1 MIEGVVAIVGRPNVG
16 KSTIFN
22 RMIGER
28 LSIVEDTPGVTRDRI
43 YGKCTWLTK
52 EFRCIDTGG
61 IQMDDQPFQNE
72 IQMQVEIALDEADC
86 VVFVTSAKEGVT
98 SDDEYIAR
106 MLRKSKKPVILAVNK
121 VDDTH
126 MISNIYEFYELG
138 LGDPMPVSGSHG
150 IGMGDLL
157 DAVVSNFNKPK
168 KDEYDGMI
176 RFAIIGRPNVGKSSL
191 VNALLNQER
200 VIVSDVEGT
209 TRDAIDTP
217 FTRDGKEYVVIDTAG
232 IRKKGKIYENIEK
245 YSILRAMS
253 AIERSDVVL
262 FVIDGE
268 TGIRDQDKHVA
279 GYAHEAGKAIVIVYN
294 KWDTVEKDDK
304 TMHKIEKEIREQF
317 LYLSYAPIV
326 FVSAKTK
333 QKVHNLFPV
342 IEEVYQYSQLR
353 IATNVLNEVLADA
366 QISTPPPTHNG
377 KRLRI
382 NYASQVAITP
392 PTFVL
397 FVNDVELLHFSYQR
411 YLENKLR
418 EAFGFNGNPIRI
430 LARLKNQ

>member
-1 MIEGVVAIVGRPNVG
+1 
-16 KSTIFN
+16 
-22 RMIGER
+22 MIGER

-176 RFAIIGRPNVGKSSL
+176 RFAVIGRPNVGKSSL

>member
-176 RFAIIGRPNVGKSSL
+176 RFAVIGRPNVGKSSL

-317 LYLSYAPIV
+317 VYLSYAPIV

>member
-1 MIEGVVAIVGRPNVG
+1 
-16 KSTIFN
+16 
-22 RMIGER
+22 
-28 LSIVEDTPGVTRDRI
+28 
-43 YGKCTWLTK
+43 
-52 EFRCIDTGG
+52 
-61 IQMDDQPFQNE
+61 
-72 IQMQVEIALDEADC
+72 
-86 VVFVTSAKEGVT
+86 
-98 SDDEYIAR
+98 
-106 MLRKSKKPVILAVNK
+106 
-121 VDDTH
+121 
-126 MISNIYEFYELG
+126 
-138 LGDPMPVSGSHG
+138 
-150 IGMGDLL
+150 
-157 DAVVSNFNKPK
+157 
-168 KDEYDGMI
+168 
-176 RFAIIGRPNVGKSSL
+176 
-191 VNALLNQER
+191 
-200 VIVSDVEGT
+200 
-209 TRDAIDTP
+209 
-217 FTRDGKEYVVIDTAG
+217 
-232 IRKKGKIYENIEK
+232 
-245 YSILRAMS
+245 MS